1 MNYTIENN
9 GKKYDY
15 QIRPLSAWQWSNTLL
30 NLTQMITST
39 EQFSAKN
46 IMAAINMLAQNGT
59 PAKDVKQ
66 EQMAEVIGAFQSG
79 KFDLLFDIAIGVLN
93 SATEDKQQKIFDSAL
108 SAIWFNNGNPAMG
121 GGMIQLSLANI
132 DMYITH
138 PVDLLLLVKESLM
151 YNYKSVFDRFF
162 SKAPNSK

>member
-39 EQFSAKN
+39 EQISAKN
-46 IMAAINMLAQNGT
+46 IAAAIDAMAQNGVSS
-59 PAKDVKQ
+59 KDAKQ
-66 EQMAEVIGAFQSG
+66 EQVTKALEAFHSG

-93 SATEDKQQKIFDSAL
+93 SATEEKQQKVFDAAL
-108 SAIWFNNGNPAMG
+108 SAIWFDNGNPAMG

-151 YNYKSVFDRFF
+151 YNYKSAFDRFF